1 MVEAQLLQRPEAGVV
16 GTDWATTGIYF
27 PKEAHLLVRP
37 APPPT
42 HHPPPMGDT
51 EIAATKGIDAVIL
64 AHSQTAASPV
74 TSDLNSH
81 DEIREEH
88 EVVVMTGIEDVE
100 V

>member
-1 MVEAQLLQRPEAGVV
+1 MA
-16 GTDWATTGIYF
+16 GTDWATTGIYSL
-27 PKEAHLLVRP
+27 KEAHLPVRP

-42 HHPPPMGDT
+42 HRPPPMGDT

-64 AHSQTAASPV
+64 ARSQTAASPV

-88 EVVVMTGIEDVE
+88 VVVVMTGIEDVG